1 MATFGEVVYMV
12 LDVLKERSD
21 DAYYTEEHIIFL
33 ASKMRAFLLER
44 KYAAS
49 RNKSFEQMSEEN
61 TQTICL
67 NLEPTELIP
76 DGCAGLWLKSTE
88 KIPDTLGGF
97 EPKLYTVSDAM
108 HTMLTYIPIERMPYV
123 GYNKWLK
130 NIIYAAKSSDGYLY
144 ATSNNPQF
152 IYLQNARMEAV
163 FSNVEEAAELACE
176 GEDGTKCDIL
186 DQAFPLE
193 SALIPSCIEMVVQEL
208 AGSRYAPEDKDN
220 NAKDDFSEAAVTQR
234 PSRPAESVASRRS
247 AQEAE

>member
-1 MATFGEVVYMV
+1 MATFAEIVYLV
-12 LDVLKERSD
+12 LDEMKARSD

-44 KYAAS
+44 KYSAS
-49 RNKSFEQMSEEN
+49 RNKAFESMSDEN
-61 TQTICL
+61 KQTICL

-88 KIPDTLGGF
+88 KIPSTLGDA

-130 NIIYAAKSSDGYLY
+130 NIIYAAKSADDYLY
-144 ATSNNPQF
+144 VTSNNPQF
-152 IYLQNARMEAV
+152 IYLENARMEAV
-163 FSNVEEAAELACE
+163 FSNIEEAAELACDS
-176 GEDGTKCDIL
+176 EDGTKCNIL
-186 DQAFPLE
+186 QQTFPLE
-193 SALIPSCIEMVVQEL
+193 AALIPSCIELIVQEL
-208 AGSRYAPEDKDN
+208 SGSRYAPEDKEN

-234 PSRPAESVASRRS
+234 PSRPAENASRQR
-247 AQEAE
+247 QEAE